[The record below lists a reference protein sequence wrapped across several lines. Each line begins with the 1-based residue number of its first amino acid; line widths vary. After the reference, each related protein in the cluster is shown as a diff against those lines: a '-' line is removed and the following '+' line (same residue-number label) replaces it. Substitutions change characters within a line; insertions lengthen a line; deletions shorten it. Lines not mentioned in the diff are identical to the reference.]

1 MQFISIR
8 GYTAF
13 CGIVSLCAAGMN
25 PNMNVSCMEVGGL
38 AMKEP
43 PQPQSRLSQWTHPHS
58 MESLSGNSS
67 PLEPNLG
74 KHGTETSRILAK

>member
-1 MQFISIR
+1 MPLF
-8 GYTAF
+8 
-13 CGIVSLCAAGMN
+13 AAGMN
-25 PNMNVSCMEVGGL
+25 PNMNVNCMEVGGL

-67 PLEPNLG
+67 PLESNLG
-74 KHGTETSRILAK
+74 KHGKETTGILTK

>member
-1 MQFISIR
+1 M
-8 GYTAF
+8 
-13 CGIVSLCAAGMN
+13 SLFAAGMN
-25 PNMNVSCMEVGGL
+25 PNMNVNCMEVGGL

-74 KHGTETSRILAK
+74 KHGKETTGILTK